1 MTWALKVFEVWQ
13 STRSNKRALQETV
26 GFEGVVLANVQDLTV
41 PIHEPENLVD
51 SLFGE
56 TIRDDVVGKIAIP
69 ERDRQ
74 TDCMWHESIW
84 TNPVFNNCKIK
95 FVVKK

>member
-1 MTWALKVFEVWQ
+1 M
-13 STRSNKRALQETV
+13 
-26 GFEGVVLANVQDLTV
+26 VLANVQDLTV

-84 TNPVFNNCKIK
+84 TNPVFNNCKFK

>member
-1 MTWALKVFEVWQ
+1 MKVFEVWQ
-13 STRSNKRALQETV
+13 SIRSNKRALQEIV
-26 GFEGVVLANVQDLTV
+26 GFEGVVLANAQDLTV

-56 TIRDDVVGKIAIP
+56 TIRDDVVGNIAIP
-69 ERDRQ
+69 ESERDRE
-74 TDCMWHESIW
+74 TDCGTNQFW

>member
-1 MTWALKVFEVWQ
+1 MAVDLLKQE
-13 STRSNKRALQETV
+13 RLQETL

-41 PIHEPENLVD
+41 PIPEPEYLVD

-74 TDCMWHESIW
+74 TDCGMNQFW
-84 TNPVFNNCKIK
+84 TNPVFNNCKFK